1 MLEYVGEFHEAFEIP
16 EPAGPTITHLTPQ
29 VLIALS
35 IAAATIRSAS
45 QFLHLKC
52 EANNGATPLMR
63 GHLMAEELAEFLEAM
78 AAGDLVA
85 ALHELVDCEVVHKG
99 SVRSLGLTD
108 IYPDA
113 QLAIHNANMSK
124 LGPDGKP
131 LKNAAGRVVK
141 GPNFKKADLSPL
153 FGPDVTVRLE
163 ETEVE
168 Q

>member
-1 MLEYVGEFHEAFEIP
+1 M
-16 EPAGPTITHLTPQ
+16 
-29 VLIALS
+29 
-35 IAAATIRSAS
+35 
-45 QFLHLKC
+45 
-52 EANNGATPLMR
+52 
-63 GHLMAEELAEFLEAM
+63 
-78 AAGDLVA
+78 
-85 ALHELVDCEVVHKG
+85 
-99 SVRSLGLTD
+99 D